1 MKYSFDDIA
10 RYADDLMTADE
21 RRAFEAALGTD
32 PELQQQL
39 ALYRDVDT
47 ALQQQF
53 GKDEQ
58 REQLQGTL
66 QQMRQEYFGEKAESS
81 LDTPSAL
88 QPDAQPAKVIPF
100 KRYLGVAIAV
110 AAILVV
116 GLFVWNP
123 FAPNLYE
130 KYAATQMVAQ
140 VERGS
145 HIDTVLQDATT
156 AFNNKEF
163 TVAAVMLAEVVQQQP
178 DNSYAL
184 FYFGVALLQTDQLP
198 LARAVFEKLFKGES
212 AFKYEAAFYEALSY
226 LKDKDKDSAKDW
238 LEKIPADAANY
249 SKAQELM
256 KRL

>member
-1 MKYSFDDIA
+1 MKYTYEDIA
-10 RYADDLMTADE
+10 RYVDDQMTADE
-21 RRAFEAALGTD
+21 RQAFDAALETD
-32 PELQQQL
+32 PELQQQM
-39 ALYRDVDT
+39 ALYLDVDT
-47 ALQQQF
+47 TLQQQF
-53 GKDEQ
+53 GRDEQ

-66 QQMRQEYFGEKAESS
+66 QQMRQEYFGEKAASP
-81 LDTPSAL
+81 LDTASAP
-88 QPDAQPAKVIPF
+88 QTGVQPAKVIPF
-100 KRYLGVAIAV
+100 KRYLGAAIAV
-110 AAILVV
+110 AAVLIV

-184 FYFGVALLQTDQLP
+184 FHFGVALLQTDQIP

-226 LKDKDKDSAKDW
+226 LKEKDKDTAKDW

-256 KRL
+256 EKL

>member
-1 MKYSFDDIA
+1 MKYSFEDIA
-10 RYADDLMTADE
+10 RYADDQMTADE
-21 RRAFEAALGTD
+21 RQAFDTALGTD

-39 ALYRDVDT
+39 ALYLDVDT
-47 ALQQQF
+47 TLQQQF
-53 GKDEQ
+53 GRDEQ

-66 QQMRQEYFGEKAESS
+66 QQMRQEYFGKKAVSQ
-81 LDTPSAL
+81 TGV
-88 QPDAQPAKVIPF
+88 QPAKVISF

-184 FYFGVALLQTDQLP
+184 FHFGVALLQTDQLP

-212 AFKYEAAFYEALSY
+212 AFKYEAAFYESLSY
-226 LKDKDKDSAKDW
+226 LKEKDTGTAKDW

-249 SKAQELM
+249 NKAQELM
-256 KRL
+256 KKL